1 MMKELIK
8 SIKKDKSFGFAI
20 IILSIIVLMVT
31 ISFVLN
37 IDPNVIDTTQ
47 KLSSPS
53 IKHIFG
59 TDELGRDYFARALYG
74 GRISLSVG
82 IVAMIISI
90 IIGTIVG
97 VTSGYL
103 GGKIDNFIMR
113 IIDILMSIP
122 SFLVLIVLNSFLR
135 PSISTIIIIIG
146 LLSWMDVARVVRGET
161 IKIKQNEYCLAA
173 KALGIK
179 NKNIVIRHIIP
190 NLKDIIQVAGSLN
203 IASAILTE
211 SALSFLGLGVQLPLA
226 SWGNMLQD
234 AQKYM
239 FDKLYLAVF
248 PGILIF
254 LTVISLTIIMITII
268 ACFLEIILI

>member
-1 MMKELIK
+1 MKKLIEN
-8 SIKKDKSFGFAI
+8 IKKDKSFGFAI
-20 IILSIIVLMVT
+20 ILLSIICFMV
-31 ISFVLN
+31 IMSFILN

-47 KLSSPS
+47 KLSPPS
-53 IKHIFG
+53 SKHIFG

-82 IVAMIISI
+82 IFAMIISI
-90 IIGTIVG
+90 TIGTIVG

-103 GGKIDNFIMR
+103 GGKKDDFIMR

-135 PSISTIIIIIG
+135 PSVSTIIIIIG
-146 LLSWMDVARVVRGET
+146 LLSWMDIARVVRGET

-173 KALGIK
+173 KALGIR
-179 NKNIVIRHIIP
+179 NRNIVIRHIIP
-190 NLKDIIQVAGSLN
+190 NLKDVILVSVSLN

-254 LTVISLTIIMITII
+254 LTVMSLTIISKKLSGRHDIN
-268 ACFLEIILI
+268 

>member
-31 ISFVLN
+31 LSFVLN

-47 KLSSPS
+47 KLSFPS

-190 NLKDIIQVAGSLN
+190 NLKDIILVAGSLN

-254 LTVISLTIIMITII
+254 LTVISLTIISKK
-268 ACFLEIILI
+268 LSGKNDLN